1 LKGGVRAMKK
11 IAAIFTMVLILFSST
26 IFSFGAE
33 DPNVVLV
40 NPASYSTVYS
50 NNILISVKITEPKR
64 IKVSFYEEK
73 QMVNGTPV
81 AVNLSSLNAASV
93 SSGSFNDS
101 FVTSSG
107 VFVTTKNLS
116 FYTQKVE
123 NLKPGL
129 YKIHIDTL
137 DSSDRVLYSTDSYV
151 IVKEKTNTSE
161 EKILD
166 SEQSGTMQFLQNL
179 LKTIFGE

>member
-1 LKGGVRAMKK
+1 
-11 IAAIFTMVLILFSST
+11 MVLVLFSST
-26 IFSFGAE
+26 VFSFGAE

-40 NPASYSTVYS
+40 NPASNSIVYS
-50 NNILISVKITEPKR
+50 NNLLISVKITEPKR
-64 IKVSFYEEK
+64 IKVTFYEEK
-73 QMVNGTPV
+73 QIVNGTPV
-81 AVNLSSLNAASV
+81 AVNISSLNGASI
-93 SSGSFNDS
+93 SSGNFYDS
-101 FVTSSG
+101 FVTSSA
-107 VFVTTKNLS
+107 VFATSKNLS

-137 DSSDRVLYSTDSYV
+137 DSSDRVIYSTDSYV
-151 IVKEKTNTSE
+151 AVKEKSDTTE

-179 LKTIFGE
+179 LKTIFGS